1 MPFNNAKIYAHRGNR
16 AISLEPT
23 SAGQSCLR
31 TGVRRRTR
39 LYFAGLII
47 LAGVLLLGSQ
57 SPAIA
62 AARIASWNLKHLGWN
77 NDKDLEAVA
86 SVIERFDLVAL
97 QEVMKPTAAKQLAAI
112 VSRQSGDDWGIAQSH
127 ALGDNSYKESYAFL
141 WRKSVVRNEGGITVY
156 LDPGNRFAREP
167 LSSRFTV
174 TVDEKPLHLT
184 LATVHIT
191 YGHHK
196 SDRTAEIQE
205 LDEYWQWL
213 GQTFEGKRI
222 LLGDFNMLP
231 RDEAWSQFDVFAR
244 PAITQGASTLA
255 HDGFANLYD
264 NIWTDGSLPISDT
277 GVADYPEWLGL
288 DHETARTRVSD
299 HAPVYIV
306 LGKATVSAATRQK
319 SAEASR
325 DCIDLNRASA
335 DELDS
340 LDHVGPS
347 RAQAIISGRPW
358 PSLDGLTKIS
368 GLSEARVR
376 EIERNHSTCPF

>member
-1 MPFNNAKIYAHRGNR
+1 MPEVRKR
-16 AISLEPT
+16 T
-23 SAGQSCLR
+23 SH
-31 TGVRRRTR
+31 
-39 LYFAGLII
+39 YFAGLII

-97 QEVMKPTAAKQLAAI
+97 QEVMTPAAAKQLAAI
-112 VSRQSGDDWGIAQSH
+112 VSRQSGDDWGIAQSR

-141 WRKSVVRNEGGITVY
+141 WRKSVVENEGGTTVY

-174 TVDEKPLHLT
+174 TVDDKPLHLT

-191 YGHHK
+191 YG
-196 SDRTAEIQE
+196 DRKADRSVEIRE

-213 GQTFEGKRI
+213 GQAFEGDRI
-222 LLGDFNMLP
+222 LMGDFNMP
-231 RDEAWSQFDVFAR
+231 PGDAWSQFDIFAQ
-244 PAITQGASTLA
+244 PAITQGASTLG
-255 HDGFANLYD
+255 HDGYANLYD
-264 NIWTDGSLPISDT
+264 NIWTNGALPITDA
-277 GVADYPEWLGL
+277 GIADYPKWLGL
-288 DHETARTRVSD
+288 DHETARKRVSD

-306 LGKATVSAATRQK
+306 LGKATVSAAMRRKEPEQ
-319 SAEASR
+319 APR

-335 DELDS
+335 GELDS

-347 RAQAIISGRPW
+347 RAQAIIEGRPW
-358 PSLDGLTKIS
+358 HSIRRLTRVS
-368 GLSEARVR
+368 GLSSARVGD
-376 EIERNHSTCPF
+376 IASSHAVCPLP